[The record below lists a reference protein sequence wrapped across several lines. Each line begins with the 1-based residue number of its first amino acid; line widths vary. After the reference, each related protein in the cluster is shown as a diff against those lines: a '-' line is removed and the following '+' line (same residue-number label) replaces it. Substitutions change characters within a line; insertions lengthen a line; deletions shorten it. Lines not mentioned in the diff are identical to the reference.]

1 MGNTQFVF
9 LCFLRALRLIP
20 KRIGAF
26 FLGQVN
32 NYSHWC
38 LDQMDFVLEKR
49 VFFCV
54 YTNHATCNGGNQIL
68 DESSCLTNW
77 TVDHSD
83 CISFDYRDWRWW
95 NSSNRAAK
103 GIVYLNVS
111 VPIWKWSANNGL
123 SVAFSN
129 QTSTVPTVNVGL
141 GDWINS
147 CRTLVTEHSWF

>member
-1 MGNTQFVF
+1 MPNLVCLNLAWSYSLANGQHAIRVFVLLKSPPF
-9 LCFLRALRLIP
+9 DTKANRCIFSYA
-20 KRIGAF
+20 
-26 FLGQVN
+26 QVN

-54 YTNHATCNGGNQIL
+54 YTNHATCYGGNQIL

-83 CISFDYRDWRWW
+83 CISFDCRDWRWW

-103 GIVYLNVS
+103 GIVYLLTYRCLSENGVQIIVS
-111 VPIWKWSANNGL
+111 RLPFQIKHLLYLQQMWV
-123 SVAFSN
+123 
-129 QTSTVPTVNVGL
+129 
-141 GDWINS
+141 
-147 CRTLVTEHSWF
+147 